1 MNWLWFTQ
9 HVSRDFG
16 AAELRRDLRHRRSAV
31 WLGVIGL
38 GAFLSW
44 AQWAQIDEVTRATGT
59 VIASS
64 KTKVVQASETGVIAD
79 ILVEEGQRV
88 REGQVVVE
96 LRRDQSESVL
106 EEIRAER
113 ATLLAIQARLNAEI
127 SGGEPIFPA
136 LLADYPQFLQTQQ
149 SLFDSRKRGLEEELS
164 GIRQSRDLVPRELSL
179 LRPLLD
185 SGDVSES
192 DVLQLERQ
200 LAELN
205 GRSQNVSNGF
215 MSDASAE
222 LVKVESDLAS
232 VEQRLSQSQSRLEQ
246 TTLKA
251 PVNGLVKNLAVNTLG
266 GVVRPGEVLMEILP
280 VDDSLL
286 IELKIPPAE
295 IAFVKEGMT
304 ATIKMDAYD
313 YTIFGD
319 LNGQLTYVSP
329 DTLLDQ
335 TGDESVPFYRG
346 QVESLS
352 GRFSKRPDFEFDI
365 IPGMTA
371 SVEINTG
378 SNTVLSYLTKPLT
391 KTLSEALAE
400 R

>member
-16 AAELRRDLRHRRSAV
+16 AQILCNEMRHRRAALWLAV
-31 WLGVIGL
+31 LGL
-38 GAFLSW
+38 TAFVAW

-88 REGQVVVE
+88 RQGDVVVE

-113 ATLLAIQARLNAEI
+113 AALLAIQSRLNAEL
-127 SGGEPIFPA
+127 SGRELSFPDF
-136 LLADYPQFLQTQQ
+136 LTEYPQFLATQNSLYQ
-149 SLFDSRKRGLEEELS
+149 SRQRALNEELE
-164 GIRQSRDLVPRELSL
+164 GIEQTTELVGRELAL
-179 LRPLLD
+179 LRPLLK
-185 SGDVSES
+185 SGDVSEAN
-192 DVLQLERQ
+192 VLQLERQ
-200 LAELN
+200 LSELSS
-205 GRSQNVSNGF
+205 RAQSLSNNF

>member
-16 AAELRRDLRHRRSAV
+16 AAGLRRDLRHRRVAV

-88 REGQVVVE
+88 RQGQVVVE

-113 ATLLAIQARLNAEI
+113 AALLAIQARLNAEI
-127 SGGEPIFPA
+127 TGGEPTFPE
-136 LLADYPQFLQTQQ
+136 LLVDYPQFLQTQQ

-164 GIRQSRDLVPRELSL
+164 GIRQSRDLVTRELFL

-222 LVKVESDLAS
+222 LVRVESDLAS

-266 GVVRPGEVLMEILP
+266 GVVRSGEVLMEILP

-319 LNGQLTYVSP
+319 LSGQLTYVSP

-335 TGDESVPFYRG
+335 TGDKSVPFYRG

-391 KTLSEALAE
+391 KTLSEALGE

>member
-16 AAELRRDLRHRRSAV
+16 AQILRNQMRHRRAAL
-31 WLGVIGL
+31 WLGVLGL
-38 GAFLSW
+38 AAFVSW
-44 AQWAQIDEVTRATGT
+44 AQWAQIDEVTRAAGT

-79 ILVEEGQRV
+79 ILVEEGQRI
-88 REGQVVVE
+88 RQGDVVVE
-96 LRRDQSESVL
+96 LRREQSESVL

-113 ATLLAIQARLNAEI
+113 AALLAIQSRLNAEL
-127 SGGEPIFPA
+127 SGSDLSFPDY
-136 LLADYPQFLQTQQ
+136 LAEYPQFLTTQNALYQ
-149 SLFDSRKRGLEEELS
+149 SRQRALNEELE
-164 GIRQSRDLVPRELSL
+164 GIEQTTELVGRELAL
-179 LRPLLD
+179 LRPLLK
-185 SGDVSES
+185 SGDVSEAN
-192 DVLQLERQ
+192 VLQLERQ
-200 LAELN
+200 LSELSS
-205 GRSQNVSNGF
+205 RAQSLSNNF

>member
-16 AAELRRDLRHRRSAV
+16 AQILRNQMKHRRAAL
-31 WLGVIGL
+31 WLGVLGL
-38 GAFLSW
+38 AAFVSW

-88 REGQVVVE
+88 RQGDVVVE

-113 ATLLAIQARLNAEI
+113 AALLAIQSRLNAEL
-127 SGGEPIFPA
+127 SGSDLSFPDF
-136 LLADYPQFLQTQQ
+136 LAEYPQFLTTQNALFQ
-149 SLFDSRKRGLEEELS
+149 SRQRALNEELE
-164 GIRQSRDLVPRELSL
+164 GIEQTTELVGRELAL
-179 LRPLLD
+179 LRPLLK
-185 SGDVSES
+185 SGDVSEAN
-192 DVLQLERQ
+192 VLQLERQ
-200 LAELN
+200 LSELSS
-205 GRSQNVSNGF
+205 RAQSLSNNF
-215 MSDASAE
+215 ISDASAE

>member
-16 AAELRRDLRHRRSAV
+16 AAALRRDLRHRRSAV

-127 SGGEPIFPA
+127 SGGELSFPD
-136 LLADYPQFLQTQQ
+136 LLVDYPQFLQTQR
-149 SLFDSRKRGLEEELS
+149 SLFESRKRGLEEELL
-164 GIRQSRDLVPRELSL
+164 GIRQSRDLVTRELSL

>member
-16 AAELRRDLRHRRSAV
+16 AQMLRNQMRHRRAAL
-31 WLGVIGL
+31 WLGVLGL
-38 GAFLSW
+38 AAFVSW

-88 REGQVVVE
+88 RQGDVVVE

-113 ATLLAIQARLNAEI
+113 AALLAIQSRLNAEL
-127 SGGEPIFPA
+127 SGSDLSFPDF
-136 LLADYPQFLQTQQ
+136 LTEYPQFLATQNSLYQ
-149 SLFDSRKRGLEEELS
+149 SRQRALNEELE
-164 GIRQSRDLVPRELSL
+164 GIEQTTELVGRELAL
-179 LRPLLD
+179 LRPLLK
-185 SGDVSES
+185 SGDVSEAN
-192 DVLQLERQ
+192 VLQLERQ
-200 LAELN
+200 LSELTS
-205 GRSQNVSNGF
+205 RAQSLSNNF

-335 TGDESVPFYRG
+335 TDGENVPFYRG

>member
-16 AAELRRDLRHRRSAV
+16 AQTLRHRMKVRRAAL
-31 WLGVIGL
+31 WLGVLGL
-38 GAFLSW
+38 AAFVSW

-88 REGQVVVE
+88 RQGDVVVE

-113 ATLLAIQARLNAEI
+113 AALLAIQSRLNAEL
-127 SGGEPIFPA
+127 SGRELSFPDF
-136 LLADYPQFLQTQQ
+136 LTEYPQFLATQNSLYQ
-149 SLFDSRKRGLEEELS
+149 SRQRALNEELE
-164 GIRQSRDLVPRELSL
+164 GIEQTTELVGRELAL
-179 LRPLLD
+179 LRPLLK
-185 SGDVSES
+185 SGDVSEAN
-192 DVLQLERQ
+192 VLQLERQ
-200 LAELN
+200 LSELSS
-205 GRSQNVSNGF
+205 RAQSLSNNF